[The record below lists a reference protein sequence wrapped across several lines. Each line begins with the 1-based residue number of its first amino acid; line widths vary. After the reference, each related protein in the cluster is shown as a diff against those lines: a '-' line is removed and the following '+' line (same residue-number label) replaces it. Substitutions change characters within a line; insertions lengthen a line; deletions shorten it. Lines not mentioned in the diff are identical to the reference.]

1 MQSKTELVK
10 NLPNVK
16 LVIGNGFDLHCHL
29 KTSYADYFLYNEG
42 KNNYFVKWIKEFL
55 PKSRDYVNL
64 KVANHKDFWDDF
76 VNFDKTNVWDF
87 FFYLESMEKGVDIKE
102 WRWCDIESKI
112 EKSLSDNKDNRNL
125 NWPYVYEVLKN
136 GLGIGT
142 DSFGAFLLAAVAY
155 KKNGENAFSSKAE
168 FYSFLLDELKL
179 FEYNFGYY
187 IYRQHNDDINRSFGV
202 IIPNNSFK
210 KFSELTIQSLCNPK
224 NLVSVD
230 SFNYDSIEMPELE
243 SIFHNV
249 NGTVDA
255 PIFGID
261 SDKFKH
267 TDPRY
272 IFSKTNR
279 RMELDMFENE
289 TGERADFDNVIVFG
303 HSLNAADYSYF
314 FSILDRIQITDLEKP
329 SKIVFAFSIYDPDK
343 ETDIKAALR
352 KSIFRLFQDYSIY
365 KGNEN
370 HPNRL
375 LDALTTQG
383 KVLMYEIPY
392 INVNPKPG
400 YFRK

>member
-1 MQSKTELVK
+1 MQSKSELIK
-10 NLPNVK
+10 NLSNVK

-42 KNNYFVKWIKEFL
+42 KNNYFVKWIEDFL
-55 PKSRDYVNL
+55 PKARDYVNL
-64 KVANHKDFWDDF
+64 KVANHKDFWNEF
-76 VNFDKTNVWDF
+76 ISFDETNVWDF
-87 FFYLESMEKGVDIKE
+87 FFYIASMEKGVDIKK
-102 WRWCDIESKI
+102 WRWCDIESMI
-112 EKSLSDNKDNRNL
+112 EKSLSDDKDDKTL
-125 NWPYVYEVLKN
+125 NWPYVYEILKS
-136 GLGIGT
+136 GLGLGT
-142 DSFGAFLLAAVAY
+142 NSFNAFLLAAVAY
-155 KKNGENAFSSKAE
+155 KKNGENAFTSKTE
-168 FYSFLLDELKL
+168 FYSFLLDELKQ

-202 IIPNNSFK
+202 IIPNESFK
-210 KFSELTIQSLCNPK
+210 RFSKLTIDNLCNSQ
-224 NLVSVD
+224 NLVSID
-230 SFNYDSIEMPELE
+230 SFNYDSIEIPELDN
-243 SIFHNV
+243 IFHNV

-289 TGERADFDNVIVFG
+289 TGDRTDFDNIIVFG

-314 FSILDRIQITDLEKP
+314 FSILDRIQIINLEKR
-329 SKIVFAFSIYDPDK
+329 SKIVFAFSIYDSDK
-343 ETDIKAALR
+343 ESEIKSALR
-352 KSIFRLFQDYSIY
+352 KSIFRLFQDYSTY
-365 KGNEN
+365 KGNISY
-370 HPNRL
+370 PNRL

-392 INVNPKPG
+392 ISVNPKPG